1 MKNILKLFV
10 FFIMIGSVCQA
21 KAQSESPMKY
31 LEDNFPKLTEKFSD
45 ELNKYAAHYIFAVD
59 VSGSMAQYEG
69 MVARALKPFFQALPD
84 NDRVDVIPFGT
95 YAQMNLMGYG
105 GVINQNVKKTLCS
118 NVETMYTHRYGSQQQ
133 DHEFKSNT
141 DIQQAVEAVAKSIE
155 NNKGYEV
162 NVVIILTDFRN
173 DKKSVPEA
181 RLSDDELK
189 NMRSRIEAVTGDVYT
204 RFIALELPVRQ
215 NAPGYCLD
223 QLSGSVF
230 SFGNNKLET
239 AQIGNDQSAIEDWFE
254 QLKRDIMTTKLKAIV
269 HKANKETPVSFT
281 VQTDIDG
288 NVTAEINWTPNKLY
302 EVIQI
307 DSTYVD
313 AEGFY
318 FENNTANYTKMRD
331 SAITL
336 ELGQIKHEK
345 YGFHNFDGNIH
356 LGLSLPTEFD
366 DELKALEAEKPLPT
380 TTVHES
386 RLVFTFFLT
395 FKTTV
400 IIIAIII
407 LYILGV
413 IMAIKRNAKLRFKGN
428 ITFYD
433 NAGNQIGEMVR
444 MPEQPSSATIIFG
457 KGGTGR
463 CKVDNAEWQF
473 VIQKKNGNPFLL
485 FAKPR
490 FVWRS
495 TIKHVAQGK
504 KKSGEVNGSL
514 LVACGSS
521 GNDLTHKVR
530 ISNVPTK

>member
-1 MKNILKLFV
+1 MLTDIISKELGFAPVKVKNVLELLDGGATIP
-10 FFIMIGSVCQA
+10 FIA
-21 KAQSESPMKY
+21 RYRKEA
-31 LEDNFPKLTEKFSD
+31 T
-45 ELNKYAAHYIFAVD
+45 
-59 VSGSMAQYEG
+59 GSMDEVAVGNIKELYE
-69 MVARALKPFFQALPD
+69 
-84 NDRVDVIPFGT
+84 
-95 YAQMNLMGYG
+95 
-105 GVINQNVKKTLCS
+105 
-118 NVETMYTHRYGSQQQ
+118 
-133 DHEFKSNT
+133 
-141 DIQQAVEAVAKSIE
+141 
-155 NNKGYEV
+155 
-162 NVVIILTDFRN
+162 
-173 DKKSVPEA
+173 
-181 RLSDDELK
+181 
-189 NMRSRIEAVTGDVYT
+189 
-204 RFIALELPVRQ
+204 
-215 NAPGYCLD
+215 
-223 QLSGSVF
+223 
-230 SFGNNKLET
+230 
-239 AQIGNDQSAIEDWFE
+239 
-254 QLKRDIMTTKLKAIV
+254 KLKAIV
-269 HKANKETPVSFT
+269 HNANKETPVSFT

-400 IIIAIII
+400 IIIIIII
-407 LYILGV
+407 LYIIGV
-413 IMAIKRNAKLRFKGN
+413 LRAIARNGKLRFKGN

-444 MPEQPSSATIIFG
+444 MSEQPSSATIIFG
-457 KGGTGR
+457 KGGSGR
-463 CKVDNAEWQF
+463 LKVDNAAWQF
-473 VIQKKNGNPFLL
+473 VVQKKNGNPFLL

-495 TIKHVAQGK
+495 TNGYVVQGRK
-504 KKSGEVNGSL
+504 RSGELNGSL

-521 GNDLTHKVR
+521 GTDLTHKVR

>member
-10 FFIMIGSVCQA
+10 FFIMIGSVCQV

-59 VSGSMAQYEG
+59 VSGSMKQYQS
-69 MVARALKPFFQALPD
+69 MVAKALKPFFQALPD
-84 NDRVDVIPFGT
+84 SDRVDVIPFGT
-95 YAQMNLMGYG
+95 YAKMNLMGYG
-105 GVINQNVKKTLCS
+105 GTISQDVKNTLCDRVDS
-118 NVETMYTHRYGSQQQ
+118 MYTYLYGSKKQ
-133 DHEFKSNT
+133 DKEFKGHT
-141 DIQQAVEAVAKSIE
+141 DIQQAVEAVAKSME

-173 DKKSVPEA
+173 DKKGVGPV
-181 RLSDDELK
+181 RLGNDELE
-189 NMRSRIEAVTGDVYT
+189 NMRSKIEAATGDVYT
-204 RFIALELPVRQ
+204 RFIALELPQ
-215 NAPGYCLD
+215 IGSSSGYCLD
-223 QLSGSVF
+223 QLSDYVF
-230 SFGNNKLET
+230 SFGDNGLET
-239 AQIGNDQSAIEDWFE
+239 AQIGNDESAIKDWFE

-269 HKANKETPVSFT
+269 HNANKETPVSFT

-366 DELKALEAEKPLPT
+366 DELKALEAKKPIPT
-380 TTVHES
+380 TAVHES
-386 RLVFTFFLT
+386 KLVFTFFLT

-413 IMAIKRNAKLRFKGN
+413 IMAMKRNAKLRFKGN

-433 NAGNQIGEMVR
+433 NAGNQLGSMVR
-444 MPEQPSSATIIFG
+444 MPEQPSSAIITIG
-457 KGGTGR
+457 KGGSGF
-463 CKVDNAEWQF
+463 CNVSGANWQF
-473 VIQKKNGNPFLL
+473 VIQKKKGNPFLL
-485 FAKPR
+485 FARPR

-495 TIKHVAQGK
+495 TSGYVAQGK
-504 KKSGEVNGSL
+504 KRAGDVGGSL
-514 LVACGSS
+514 FVACGSS
-521 GNDLTHKVR
+521 NTELTHKVR
-530 ISNVPTK
+530 IAGVPKK